1 MLTCSWFNCWLVG
14 DLHFEAQRRFWS
26 QTTAAPSFTYI
37 FTDPQPSVD
46 PALGVFHSSELAY
59 LFGNSPAGGSPKSAR
74 LSRAMLD
81 FWISFA
87 VSLTPNDGKGTRS
100 AFCHVSI
107 FLSILTLP
115 LGPHW
120 GMYGETEV
128 RVNSRTSGKL
138 MNLPYRVYLSL
149 TASAW
154 K

>member
-1 MLTCSWFNCWLVG
+1 MLTCYWFNCWLVG

-100 AFCHVSI
+100 AFCYVSI
-107 FLSILTLP
+107 FIHP
-115 LGPHW
+115 DPAF
-120 GMYGETEV
+120 
-128 RVNSRTSGKL
+128 RTSLGNVWGNGGKSQFSHIRKT
-138 MNLPYRVYLSL
+138 NEP
-149 TASAW
+149 AI
-154 K
+154 